1 MGHLTQKPTLHLPT
15 NQMWSTQCLSKLL
28 EFREEWYYTQSMFS
42 REMRFLYSCLTTKQ
56 KFFSVRIYQM
66 KRKVNEQVI
75 KTKFSCCF
83 TKPHS
88 KFSSIKPNL
97 MSERLFLWTVSRIPE
112 SLCLCQTAVWVRPCV
127 NNWSNWSIKVNF
139 VSFNVCFFTPY
150 VCQ

>member
-1 MGHLTQKPTLHLPT
+1 MDGPLDSKTDFTFTYQSNVKYTMFKLTVRIQGRMILCFP
-15 NQMWSTQCLSKLL
+15 
-28 EFREEWYYTQSMFS
+28 
-42 REMRFLYSCLTTKQ
+42 MRFLYSWLTTKQ

-75 KTKFSCCF
+75 KTKFSGCF

-88 KFSSIKPNL
+88 KFSSIKPIL
-97 MSERLFLWTVSRIPE
+97 ISERLFLWTVSRIPE